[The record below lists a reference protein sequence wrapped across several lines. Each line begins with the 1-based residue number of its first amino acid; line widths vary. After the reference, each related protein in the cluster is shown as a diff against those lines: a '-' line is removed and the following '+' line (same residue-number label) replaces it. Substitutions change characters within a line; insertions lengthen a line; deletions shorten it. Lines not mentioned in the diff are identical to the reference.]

1 MPIEMSCGRSSTPAQ
16 AATILLLT
24 LLAGAVSAVAEPKE
38 FSEIDAV
45 IEQKMKAH
53 LIPGIAVVIMRGEKV
68 VHSFAHGSSDRGP
81 ITPDTPFIIGSLSK
95 LFTATAV
102 MQLVDA
108 GLVELDTP
116 VERYLP
122 DFRTADKTISK
133 TITVRH
139 LLNQN
144 SGIPGDA
151 PRATGSNPRLQ
162 DHVAA
167 LAQTALVTPP
177 GGAHVYSSPNYQVL
191 GALVERV
198 TGQEFGA
205 RLMAS
210 IFAPLELNHSF
221 TRKNDAVAAGL
232 VPGRNI
238 WFGFSG
244 PSAYRFEPDRLPT
257 ASIITSA
264 RDLGRFLAVHL
275 GRGQVGE
282 TRILSETSAGVIQT
296 GAADAGTFTYA
307 MGLRAGTTAG
317 LPSLWHGGT
326 LPSYRGA
333 IVLLPKQNSAIVVLT
348 NVSTMFVDHPRE
360 IAAAIAALMHDRP
373 LPPPFRPLRHIY
385 FVVAAA
391 SLVLAAMQ
399 LRSLLRAARAPR
411 PAPIGRTVLLDVAV
425 PLALI
430 FAVPRFI
437 GIPWRSIFESAP
449 DIALMAGLLI
459 AMSIAT
465 GAIKLW
471 RNKRSTPAQ
480 HGAAEGAAAEP
491 R

>member
-1 MPIEMSCGRSSTPAQ
+1 MPTETSCRRSSTPAQ
-16 AATILLLT
+16 TATILLLT
-24 LLAGAVSAVAEPKE
+24 LLAGAASAATKPKE
-38 FSEIDAV
+38 FSKIDAV

-53 LIPGIAVVIMRGEKV
+53 LIPGIAVVIMRGDEV
-68 VHSFAHGSSDRGP
+68 VHSFASGSGASGP

-108 GLVELDTP
+108 GLVELDAP

-122 DFRTADKTISK
+122 DFRTANETTSK
-133 TITVRH
+133 KITVRH

-151 PRATGSNPRLQ
+151 PRATVSNPRLQ

-167 LAQTALVTPP
+167 LAQTTLVTQP

-191 GALVERV
+191 GALMEQV
-198 TGQEFGA
+198 TGQDFGE
-205 RLMAS
+205 RLTAS
-210 IFAPLELNHSF
+210 VFTPLGLTQSF
-221 TRKNDAVAAGL
+221 TQENGAVAAGL
-232 VPGRNI
+232 VSGKNI
-238 WFGFSG
+238 WFGFAG

-264 RDLGRFLAVHL
+264 RDLGRFLAAHL
-275 GRGQVGE
+275 GRGRVGE
-282 TRILSETSAGVIQT
+282 TRILSEASAGVMHT
-296 GAADAGTFTYA
+296 GAADAGTFKYA

-317 LPSLWHGGT
+317 RPSLWHGGA
-326 LPSYRGA
+326 LPNYRGA
-333 IVLLPKQNSAIVVLT
+333 IVLLPEQNSAIVVLT
-348 NVSTMFVDHPRE
+348 NVSSMFVDHPRE
-360 IAAAIAALMHDRP
+360 IAAAIAALMHGRP

-411 PAPIGRTVLLDVAV
+411 PAPIGRTVLFDIAV

-459 AMSIAT
+459 AMSLAT
-465 GAIKLW
+465 GAIKL
-471 RNKRSTPAQ
+471 RKNKRSTPAQ
-480 HGAAEGAAAEP
+480 HSAAEDAAAEL

>member
-1 MPIEMSCGRSSTPAQ
+1 MSCGRSSTSAP
-16 AATILLLT
+16 AATVLLLT
-24 LLAGAVSAVAEPKE
+24 LLAGAVSAVAEPEE

-53 LIPGIAVVIMRGEKV
+53 LIPSLAVVIMRGEEV
-68 VHSFAHGSSDRGP
+68 VHSFARGSSHRGP

-108 GLVELDTP
+108 GLVELDAP
-116 VERYLP
+116 VARYLP
-122 DFRTADKTISK
+122 EFRTADETISK

-144 SGIPGDA
+144 SGIPADA
-151 PRATGSNPRLQ
+151 ARAPGSNPRLQ

-167 LAQTALVTPP
+167 LAETTLVTPP

-205 RLMAS
+205 RLTAS
-210 IFAPLELNHSF
+210 VIKPLGLNRTF
-221 TRKNDAVAAGL
+221 TREDEAIAGGL

-238 WFGFSG
+238 WFGFPG

-275 GRGQVGE
+275 GRGRVGE
-282 TRILSETSAGVIQT
+282 TRILSEASAGVIQT
-296 GAADAGTFTYA
+296 GAADAGTFKYA

-317 LPSLWHGGT
+317 IPSLWHGGT

-333 IVLLPKQNSAIVVLT
+333 IVMMPNDDSAIVVLT
-348 NVSTMFVDHPRE
+348 NVSTLFVDHSRE
-360 IAAAIAALMHDRP
+360 IAAAIAAVMHNRP

-385 FVVAAA
+385 FFIAAA
-391 SLVLAAMQ
+391 SLLLAAMQ

-411 PAPIGRTVLLDVAV
+411 PAPIRGTVLLDVV
-425 PLALI
+425 MPLVLI
-430 FAVPRFI
+430 FAIPRFV
-437 GIPWRSIFESAP
+437 GVPWRSIFESAP

-459 AMSIAT
+459 ALSIAT

-471 RNKRSTPAQ
+471 RNNRSTPAQ
-480 HGAAEGAAAEP
+480 QGAAEKAAV
-491 R
+491 